1 MQLKQIMQKVLPLT
15 ALSTVLFGCV
25 TENIVEVRPAAAAVK
40 LVREDDK
47 PFRCKVV
54 GDVHGTSRSSD
65 REKARKGAEADLKNH
80 AASLKAN
87 YVMVQID
94 RAGLV
99 GSSSVSDAFMSGKAL
114 KCEEEKDDQ
123 DKG

>member
-1 MQLKQIMQKVLPLT
+1 MQKTLALT
-15 ALSTVLFGCV
+15 VLSTALFGCV
-25 TENIVEVRPAAAAVK
+25 TDHVVDVRPAAAAIK

-87 YVMVQID
+87 YVVVQID
-94 RAGLV
+94 RAGFV
-99 GSSSVSDAFMSGKAL
+99 GSTAVSDAFMSGKAL
-114 KCEEEKDDQ
+114 KCEEEKEEQ

>member
-1 MQLKQIMQKVLPLT
+1 MRKTFGFMVL
-15 ALSTVLFGCV
+15 SIVLVGCV
-25 TENIVEVRPAAAAVK
+25 TENIVEVRPAAANVK
-40 LVREDDK
+40 LVKEDDK
-47 PFRCKVV
+47 PFHCKVV
-54 GDVHGTSRSSD
+54 GDIHGTSRSTD

-87 YVMVQID
+87 YVMIEID

-99 GSSSVSDAFMSGKAL
+99 GTSSYSDAFLSGKAL
-114 KCEEEKDDQ
+114 RCEEEKEKDK